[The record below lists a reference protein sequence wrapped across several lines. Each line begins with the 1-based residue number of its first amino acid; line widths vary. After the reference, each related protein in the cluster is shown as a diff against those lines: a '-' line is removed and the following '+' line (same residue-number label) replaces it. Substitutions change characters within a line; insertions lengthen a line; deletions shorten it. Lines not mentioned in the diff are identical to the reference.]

1 MKRLFLNEFNVKI
14 TMLIMTI
21 LYCIPFLMECVDNL
35 INIVIIWSAIII
47 AWDLVNRRTVL
58 KTHSALIGVSFV
70 FCFFV
75 TTFFNPFASVNL
87 KLLVYIFLQ
96 MLFFTYFDQQKTNRE
111 IVSELK
117 KLSILVIRISFLI
130 NIISLVMFFAGY
142 CGVRE

>member
-1 MKRLFLNEFNVKI
+1 MA
-14 TMLIMTI
+14 
-21 LYCIPFLMECVDNL
+21 
-35 INIVIIWSAIII
+35 AIII

-96 MLFFTYFDQQKTNRE
+96 MLF
-111 IVSELK
+111 L
-117 KLSILVIRISFLI
+117 RILI
-130 NIISLVMFFAGY
+130 NKKQIEKLY
-142 CGVRE
+142 LN

>member
-1 MKRLFLNEFNVKI
+1 MA
-14 TMLIMTI
+14 
-21 LYCIPFLMECVDNL
+21 
-35 INIVIIWSAIII
+35 AIII

-117 KLSILVIRISFLI
+117 KLSIFSNTYFISDKYNLISYVFCRIL
-130 NIISLVMFFAGY
+130 
-142 CGVRE
+142 